1 MRADPVPDA
10 VPAPFRRTVL
20 SAPARHPLAAPCLS
34 FVLGTWLGV
43 RSLSSNAAPWAAL
56 LVCAVFWAALRAAAA
71 RRPRLRPAATLALCA
86 ASGLCAFLAARA
98 AARER
103 MESVETLRD
112 VVESRADAVL
122 RGTVATEPSIVAL
135 PHGGAR
141 VRFDLRL
148 AEIPFEYDSVPASG
162 TVRVDWYGPVSMTGP
177 RPPFPLPRAGDGWQI
192 GGRLREVPTRSA
204 VPLVVL
210 ARREKDMATRRAPEL
225 DDAPWSRALWRL
237 RARAARALGRG
248 VEGRPE
254 AVALVRAMTL
264 GFRSDV
270 PDSVSEAF
278 KASGTVHVFAISGL
292 HVGIFAALLGGGL
305 ALLGVPFRLRPL
317 LLAPLLVL
325 YVALTGGRPSAVRA
339 CTMALLVLGAP
350 LAGRRSDSIT
360 ALCVAAAGIL
370 AWDPLQILDL
380 GYHFSFVC
388 TAGLVLLVPEIRD
401 LWKDGRAWFR
411 HGREQPERPP
421 VPPAPAWATERWD
434 DLWPSVRLAFAPA
447 RLLLWWGPRFAWWWL
462 RRALPRRLPEAA
474 GSALA
479 VSTAAWLASAPLTAV
494 CFGRV
499 TPVSILCNLA
509 VIPLAFCVVALA
521 VASLAIAPA
530 WTGASVAC
538 NRLAAA
544 ATDAMTAS
552 ARFASDLPGAGWE
565 TEPWSVGAVAL
576 WYAALAAFLL
586 WRRARPR

>member
-1 MRADPVPDA
+1 MRAASAPDA
-10 VPAPFRRTVL
+10 VPDPGRRPAPEPL
-20 SAPARHPLAAPCLS
+20 GRHPLMAPCLS
-34 FVLGTWLGV
+34 FVLGTWMGV
-43 RSLSSNAAPWAAL
+43 RSLYGGSGPWAAL
-56 LVCAVFWAALRAAAA
+56 AASAALWAVLRLASA
-71 RRPRLRPAATLALCA
+71 RRPALRIGSALALCA

-192 GGRLREVPTRSA
+192 GGRLREVPTRAA

-254 AVALVRAMTL
+254 SVALVRAMTL

-370 AWDPLQILDL
+370 AWNPLQILDL

-434 DLWPSVRLAFAPA
+434 DLWPAVRLAFAPA
-447 RLLLWWGPRFAWWWL
+447 RLFLWWGPRFAWWWL

-538 NRLAAA
+538 NRLATA

-565 TEPWSVGAVAL
+565 TEPWSVGTVAL